1 MESITQYLDPKFLVQ
16 TLGMFGVAAI
26 IFAESGLFFGF
37 FLPGDSLLFTA
48 GLLASQGYIDFWPLL
63 ILCAIAAIVG
73 DSVGYAFGR
82 KVGPKL
88 FAREDSRFFKKAYLE
103 RTRVFY
109 ERHGKKTIILA
120 RFVPIVRTFAPILAG
135 VGGMHY
141 KTFVSYNVIGGL
153 GWTVGLLS
161 LGYVLGKTIPDIDR
175 YLLPIILL
183 IIVLSMVP
191 NVVEYIR
198 SRRSPEA

>member
-1 MESITQYLDPKFLVQ
+1 MEQLTTYLDPKFIVQ
-16 TLGMFGVAAI
+16 TLGTLGVIVI

-63 ILCAIAAIVG
+63 ILCTVAAIAG

-82 KVGPKL
+82 HVGPKL
-88 FAREDSRFFKKAYLE
+88 FSREDSRFFKKTYVE
-103 RTRVFY
+103 RTKTFY
-109 ERHGKKTIILA
+109 ERHGRKTIILA

-135 VGGMHY
+135 VGQMHY
-141 KTFVSYNVIGGL
+141 PTFLYYNVIGGL
-153 GWTVGLLS
+153 GWTVGLLF
-161 LGYVLGKTIPDIDR
+161 LGYGLGKTVPNIDH

-183 IIVLSMVP
+183 IIIISMMP
-191 NVVEYIR
+191 GIIEFFH